1 MTTPDNAYCAAVD
14 WGTSGFRLWLVDV
27 KGEILGERRSREGMQ
42 VAAAGAGFEPIL
54 EAHLSALNAPADL
67 PVIICGMAGARQG
80 WIEAPYVD
88 APADLAAITRGA
100 IRVPG
105 ITRDVRILPGVAQ
118 RPDANGIGADVIR
131 GEETQVMGL
140 GLEGLL
146 CLPGTHSKWVEAGS
160 GRISGF
166 STFMTGEMFAL
177 LSEQSILRH
186 SIDPASD
193 VLAERAAFLAGLS
206 ASLGAPAAILN
217 RLFSLR
223 ASGLFGDSTPAE
235 ARSRLSGLV
244 IGLEIAGAQA
254 LYPDRSTVALA
265 ASGPLRDLYLLALAE
280 AGFTTSE
287 ADADAA
293 VRKGLLAAARYC
305 FGTFKD

>member
-1 MTTPDNAYCAAVD
+1 MNAFCAAVD
-14 WGTSGFRLWLVDV
+14 WGTSGFRLWLLDV

-42 VAAAGAGFEPIL
+42 AAAAGAGFEAIL
-54 EAHLSALNAPADL
+54 EAHLASLEAPADL
-67 PVIICGMAGARQG
+67 PVIVCGMAGARQG

-105 ITRDVRILPGVAQ
+105 IARDVRILPGVAQ
-118 RPDANGIGADVIR
+118 RADAHDLGADVIR

-140 GLEGLL
+140 DLEGLL
-146 CLPGTHSKWVEAGS
+146 CLPGTHSKWVQAGS
-160 GRISGF
+160 GRIAGF

-177 LSEQSILRH
+177 LSEHSILRH
-186 SIDPASD
+186 SIDPAWD
-193 VLAERAAFLAGLS
+193 VLSERGAFLAGLT
-206 ASLGAPAAILN
+206 ASLEAPAAILN
-217 RLFSLR
+217 RLFSIR
-223 ASGLFGDSTPAE
+223 ASGLFGTATPAE

-254 LYPDRSTVALA
+254 LYPGNTEVALA
-265 ASGPLRDLYLLALAE
+265 ASGPLRDLYLLALAT
-280 AGFTTSE
+280 AGFTTSD
-287 ADADAA
+287 ADADTA

>member
-1 MTTPDNAYCAAVD
+1 MTTPEHAFCAAVD
-14 WGTSGFRLWLVDV
+14 WGTSGFRVWLLDV
-27 KGEILGERRSREGMQ
+27 AGTVLGERRSREGMQ
-42 VAAAGAGFEPIL
+42 AAAAGAGFEPIL
-54 EAHLSALNAPADL
+54 EAHLAALGAAADL
-67 PVIICGMAGARQG
+67 PVIVCGMAGARQG
-80 WIEAPYVD
+80 WVEAPYVD

-105 ITRDVRILPGVAQ
+105 IARDVRILPGVAQ
-118 RPDANGIGADVIR
+118 RPDAHGLGADVVR

-146 CLPGTHSKWVEAGS
+146 CLPGTHSKWIEAGS
-160 GRISGF
+160 GRITGF

-186 SIDPASD
+186 SVDPASD
-193 VLAERAAFLAGLS
+193 VRAEGAAFRAGLD
-206 ASLGAPAAILN
+206 ASLEAPGAILN

-223 ASGLFGDSTPAE
+223 ASGLFGDATPAQ
-235 ARSRLSGLV
+235 ARSRLSGLL
-244 IGLEIAGAQA
+244 IGIEIAGAKV
-254 LYPDRSTVALA
+254 LYPGRTSVALA
-265 ASGPLRDLYLLALAE
+265 ASGPLRELYLLALTA
-280 AGFTTSE
+280 AGFSPSD
-287 ADADAA
+287 ADADTA